1 MENKELAFEIA
12 KKSFNGKTD
21 KGESPYINHL
31 LRVAKIF
38 KDDDFLYTIA
48 LLHDL
53 LEDCKEW
60 NEISLSCLFSENIVK
75 TIVLLTRKKG
85 QSYEDYIEQ
94 ISTSSWATQIK
105 RADLK
110 DNLDI
115 SRLKEVT
122 AKDIERLNKYIN
134 ALKKLNG

>member
-21 KGESPYINHL
+21 KGESSYINHL

-60 NEISLSCLFSENIVK
+60 NEISLSCLFSITNK
-75 TIVLLTRKKG
+75 M
-85 QSYEDYIEQ
+85 Y
-94 ISTSSWATQIK
+94 
-105 RADLK
+105 
-110 DNLDI
+110 
-115 SRLKEVT
+115 RL
-122 AKDIERLNKYIN
+122 II
-134 ALKKLNG
+134 